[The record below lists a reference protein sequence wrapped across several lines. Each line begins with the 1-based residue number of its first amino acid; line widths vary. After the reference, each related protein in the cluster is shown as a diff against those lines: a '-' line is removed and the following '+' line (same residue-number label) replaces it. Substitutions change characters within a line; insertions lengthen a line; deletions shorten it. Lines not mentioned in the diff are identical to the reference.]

1 MTPIDLG
8 DLCVYCGAD
17 TSFGN
22 GKFVNR
28 IPADNTVEV
37 VFDGPHSADLEV
49 TGWLCDD
56 CQPRE
61 WTCDGC
67 LDLVPDGA
75 GYYVNDMRVCEGCAE
90 KVRLGGS

>member
-1 MTPIDLG
+1 MNVIDLG
-8 DLCVYCGAD
+8 DLCVYCGED
-17 TSFGN
+17 TSFRS

-49 TGWLCDD
+49 TGWMCDD
-56 CQPRE
+56 CQAPE

-67 LDLVPDGA
+67 LDRVPDGA
-75 GYYVNDMRVCEGCAE
+75 GHYINDMRVCAACANKLE
-90 KVRLGGS
+90 QAAP